1 MSKNRRESK
10 QQFYSK
16 GRVKRGPAPL
26 ASLTRKT
33 YRKALPELRRDFQ
46 DRCAYCMRHIGT
58 KTDMQ
63 IDHFD
68 PRKKNDKIQIYANLF
83 LSDAH
88 CNRAKS
94 DIWPTDE
101 ERRLGCRF
109 LNCCNE
115 QDYGESIFEDPVTH
129 KLVGTTPAAIFH
141 IETIDLNDPGLVNER
156 KIRNEMTKNINDLQ
170 TRLGNDPNVALQ
182 LSKLQAAAEYFIPII
197 PPPQA

>member
-101 ERRLGCRF
+101 EQRLGCRF

-182 LSKLQAAAEYFIPII
+182 LSKLQAAAVYFIPII

>member
-16 GRVKRGPAPL
+16 GSVKRGPAPL

-101 ERRLGCRF
+101 EQRLGCRF
-109 LNCCNE
+109 LKCCNE